1 MDLII
6 EYIMQKLEQ
15 TTTLTEDLDKTF
27 LVDTNSFKEKFD
39 QAQGILSRMT
49 VDEEI
54 TIYDD
59 KVKK

>member
-1 MDLII
+1 MYGFD
-6 EYIMQKLEQ
+6 YKKLEQ
-15 TTTLTEDLDKTF
+15 ATTLKEDPDKSF
-27 LVDTNSFKEKFD
+27 SVDTNSFKEKFD
-39 QAQGILSRMT
+39 QAQDTLSRMA